1 MDLLLNGAGTTVT
14 QNMEKAEVL
23 TAFFLSVFACKTVLQ
38 DSQVPKTR
46 MKVWNME
53 DLSLVSEDWSIR
65 RFFSE
70 LDICEYI
77 GPNRLHVWVLKELTD
92 VTVIPIKMGKNEDS
106 GNYGSDSLTS
116 ISGKVM
122 KQLITE
128 SENG

>member
-38 DSQVPKTR
+38 DSQVPEIR

-53 DLSLVSEDWSIR
+53 DLSLVAEDWSIR
-65 RFFSE
+65 CFFSE

-92 VTVIPIKMGKNEDS
+92 VTVIPIKMGKKRTQGTMGQS
-106 GNYGSDSLTS
+106 ASPQYLSR
-116 ISGKVM
+116 
-122 KQLITE
+122 
-128 SENG
+128 